1 MPVVRSILFVYA
13 MGVLIFHNDGVPGLT
28 QRNMHRLHV
37 TQIRSR
43 CPARRTARA
52 QEHFCPSATETV
64 RRDIFDLASFR
75 VSVNQT
81 GLNVLDADVSDLGVG
96 GRGALVLASAVFELV
111 LTAQSQFVL
120 GFVSCVSDVDLLID
134 AFGWRIAFFSCPTVT
149 RCHFDAGYFWRDL
162 QIFLVHV
169 DRQVSGGSL
178 KPLPGMPSSAR
189 SALRSWCQ
197 VFAT

>member
-1 MPVVRSILFVYA
+1 MKSILFVHA
-13 MGVLIFHNDGVPGLT
+13 MGVLILRNDCAPELT
-28 QRNMHRLHV
+28 QRNMHRLRV

-52 QEHFCPSATETV
+52 QEHFCPSATETG
-64 RRDIFDLASFR
+64 RSNIFDLASFR
-75 VSVNQT
+75 MSVNQT
-81 GLNVLDADVSDLGVG
+81 GLNVLDADVSDMGVG
-96 GRGALVLASAVFELV
+96 GRGALVLALAVFELV

-120 GFVSCVSDVDLLID
+120 GFVSCISDVDLLID

-178 KPLPGMPSSAR
+178 KPLPGMSSSAR
-189 SALRSWCQ
+189 SALRSSCQ
-197 VFAT
+197 VFVI